1 MTEKQFWT
9 KLERLSGR
17 KESMLEAVR
26 LIRQAYDEN
35 LNVICGV
42 KHKGKDTYNQ
52 LYVNIIEEQP
62 NSENNRYMLCYTSWN
77 MASSDPLLSEP
88 CETLPI
94 RFVVDNMINK
104 PVIGGIVF
112 NRHSQN
118 KNIIVPKQLLDGKS
132 LFETIKNV
140 MNNDPNPFHVP
151 VGDKGDYL

>member
-42 KHKGKDTYNQ
+42 KRKGKDTYNQ

-118 KNIIVPKQLLDGKS
+118 KNIIVPKQ
-132 LFETIKNV
+132 
-140 MNNDPNPFHVP
+140 
-151 VGDKGDYL
+151 